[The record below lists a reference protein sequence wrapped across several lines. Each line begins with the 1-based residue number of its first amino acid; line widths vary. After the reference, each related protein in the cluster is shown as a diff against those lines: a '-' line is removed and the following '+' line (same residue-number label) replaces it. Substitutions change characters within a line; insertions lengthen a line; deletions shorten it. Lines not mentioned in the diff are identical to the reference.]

1 MSNEVSASVLNASQF
16 PRFDRA
22 VVVILNILPSVGLIW
37 ITLTISNVDY
47 SEKMSQAAYSEEKLR
62 ISVTT
67 AV

>member
-16 PRFDRA
+16 RRFDRA

-37 ITLTISNVDY
+37 IILTISNVDY
-47 SEKMSQAAYSEEKLR
+47 SEKMSQAAYSEEKLT